1 MDIPEAYKVKGG
13 VKKHLLKKALGNLLP
28 AEIVHRPKVG
38 FAAPMAEWLRGDFGA
53 RAEATVMGSEL
64 LRQGPFDRD
73 HIAAEF
79 RAHRDGRKDEAVR
92 LWTLF
97 NLAAWHAYWIEGT
110 ASR

>member
-1 MDIPEAYKVKGG
+1 
-13 VKKHLLKKALGNLLP
+13 
-28 AEIVHRPKVG
+28 
-38 FAAPMAEWLRGDFGA
+38 
-53 RAEATVMGSEL
+53 MGSEL

-73 HIAAEF
+73 HIVAEF